1 MVSLALTKISISSL
15 RRLRRLR
22 LDIRLYELVSWRIS
36 SPASMYHFLSI
47 MVKPRFLSAG
57 LMTMSWLCLRLYR
70 IACMSLL
77 SAFERRCTGGLGLEL
92 NVSVSAFLTL
102 HRYSFVSG

>member
-1 MVSLALTKISISSL
+1 
-15 RRLRRLR
+15 
-22 LDIRLYELVSWRIS
+22 
-36 SPASMYHFLSI
+36 MYHFLSI

-70 IACMSLL
+70 MACMSLL

-92 NVSVSAFLTL
+92 NDSVSASLTL